1 MIDELLTRLKDDGA
15 TFTTAEVRA
24 LIEWH
29 ADQAR
34 RDELYRARLSLEQ
47 DAMARRESAAADT
60 LKRLE
65 SMFEQQSGITLKVVT
80 DDGTL

>member
-1 MIDELLTRLKDDGA
+1 MERLKDDGA

-34 RDELYRARLSLEQ
+34 RDELYKSRLAMEQ
-47 DAMARRESAAADT
+47 DAMARRESAATDT

-65 SMFEQQSGITLKVVT
+65 GMFEQQAGVALKVVT
-80 DDGTL
+80 DDGKI

>member
-1 MIDELLTRLKDDGA
+1 MTNDLLERLQDDTA
-15 TFTTAEVRA
+15 TFTAAEVRA

-34 RDELYRARLSLEQ
+34 RDELYKARLEMEQ
-47 DAMARRESAAADT
+47 AAMTRRENAAAET
-60 LKRLE
+60 LQRLE
-65 SMFEQQSGITLKVVT
+65 SMFEQQAGVALKVVT